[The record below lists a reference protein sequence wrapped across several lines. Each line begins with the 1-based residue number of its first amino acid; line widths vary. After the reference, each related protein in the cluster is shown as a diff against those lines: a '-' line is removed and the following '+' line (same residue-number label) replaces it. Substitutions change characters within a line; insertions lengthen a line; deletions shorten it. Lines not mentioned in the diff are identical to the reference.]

1 MRAGFLILCVGLY
14 CILQAVGFPFC
25 APRAYSVFQIF
36 GCPVHLYARGFPHF
50 VCRAALH
57 FVSDGLS
64 VLRAA
69 GLFRVFC
76 LPPVRSCFLRVY
88 GALCVLRT
96 GGFFLVL
103 QAMWFVRRAADG
115 GMRRP
120 LIRHFV
126 APFPPRGREGY
137 GTDPAQQRNT
147 GTALRIFARERTR
160 ARRSVFLQGRE
171 RGHGAPYVC
180 KGKEYG
186 RCVPHLCTRTVS
198 AFVHG
203 RGIRR

>member
-1 MRAGFLILCVGLY
+1 MAGRPILRRTCAQPVLIRV
-14 CILQAVGFPFC
+14 IPENEI
-25 APRAYSVFQIF
+25 PRALRVDFYSVFQIF
-36 GCPVHLYARGFPHF
+36 GSPVHLYARGFPHF
-50 VCRAALH
+50 VCRAVLYFASGG
-57 FVSDGLS
+57 FS

-88 GALCVLRT
+88 GALSVLRT

-103 QAMWFVRRAADG
+103 QAMWFARRAADG

-120 LIRHFV
+120 SSVTLWHIF
-126 APFPPRGREGY
+126 PRGGGKDMEQTPCNSG
-137 GTDPAQQRNT
+137 
-147 GTALRIFARERTR
+147 TR
-160 ARRSVFLQGRE
+160 ARRSTFLQGRE
-171 RGHGAPYVC
+171 HGRGVPYVC